1 MWLSTRPTS
10 TDGRRGSLEADA
22 GKADRIPN
30 RVRPFLLRR
39 PRGEMTDASQRTLLR
54 PCGDLRPP
62 QADEFRVW

>member
-1 MWLSTRPTS
+1 MWLSTRLIS

-30 RVRPFLLRR
+30 RSGLFLLRS
-39 PRGEMTDASQRTLLR
+39 RGEMSDASQRTLLR